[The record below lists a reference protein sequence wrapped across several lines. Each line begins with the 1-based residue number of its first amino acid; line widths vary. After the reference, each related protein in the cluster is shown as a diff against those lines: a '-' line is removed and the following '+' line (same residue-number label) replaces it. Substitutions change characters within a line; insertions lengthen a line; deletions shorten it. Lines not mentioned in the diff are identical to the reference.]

1 LSYFLDPPAL
11 FLIGMFVYYL
21 GKRFG
26 WSLRTTLILGLV
38 ISIGPFMTGSTL
50 LYLDLMDWPL
60 PPTPGSVWMFHTDV
74 TGIRKA
80 DVPLALAV
88 FMLLIY
94 PLWLLFGDIFAR
106 KLDLGF
112 IGLRELSYQD
122 VKSRRKKLTAEFA
135 VRRGPSPAELTR
147 DAVTAIGGM
156 GCFVKEGDQVM
167 IKANICG
174 GNPTIPG
181 SYTSMEVVEEL
192 VRMVREVRG
201 KPFVVDS
208 DMIWTKFD
216 TAAEEEGWTEWAL
229 NSNVPLVNLNRTKQ
243 VRFNF
248 GKGSAI
254 GRVPVSKTVVRADAI
269 ISVPTMKTHL
279 LCNVTLGMKNM
290 YGTFP
295 EENKAKFHRFKIEDV
310 IYEVNKA
317 FAPNLTLIDGTT
329 GGEAWGPLSS
339 RPVKFETVVAS
350 NDVVAADAVACQ
362 LIGYNPFEIAHIKMA
377 HDRGLGD
384 GNVRFDFS
392 ALPYTHGKDGK
403 WVRPDPSV
411 STFYEGLIETLLL
424 LPGAQ
429 TFFDLAA
436 DFVLL
441 QMARLPIFREITP
454 ITEEVLND
462 VLSALFRSGYRA
474 AAWTDDDLKR
484 MQKHLD
490 EFRKRMEAE
499 GKM

>member
-1 LSYFLDPPAL
+1 
-11 FLIGMFVYYL
+11 MYYL

-26 WSLRTTLILGLV
+26 WSLRTTLVLGLI
-38 ISIGPFMTGSTL
+38 ISLGPFMTGSTL
-50 LYLDLMDWPL
+50 LYLDVVDWPL
-60 PPTPGSVWMFHTDV
+60 PPTPGSVWMFHTNI
-74 TGIRKA
+74 TGIQKA

-94 PLWLLFGDIFAR
+94 PVWLLLGDIFAR

-122 VKSRRKKLTAEFA
+122 VKSRRKKLVTEVA
-135 VRRGPSPAELTR
+135 VRRDPHLRELVR
-147 DAVTAIGGM
+147 DAVNAIGGI
-156 GCFVKEGDQVM
+156 GRFVREGDQVM

-181 SYTSMEVVEEL
+181 SYTNIEVVEEL
-192 VRMVREVRG
+192 VKMIREVGG

-216 TAAEEEGWTEWAL
+216 AAAEEEGWREWAL
-229 NSNVPLVNLNRTKQ
+229 KVNVPLINLNRTKQ

-248 GKGSAI
+248 GRGSAI
-254 GRVPVSKTVVRADAI
+254 GRVPVSKMAVKANAI

-279 LCNVTLGMKNM
+279 LCSVTLGMKNM

-317 FAPNLTLIDGTT
+317 LTPNLTVIDGTI

-339 RPVKFETVVAS
+339 RPVKFMTVVAS

-362 LIGYNPFEIAHIKMA
+362 LMGYDPFEIAHIKMA
-377 HDRGLGD
+377 HDSGLGD
-384 GNVRFDFS
+384 GSVRFDFS
-392 ALPYTHGKDGK
+392 TLPYTHEKDGK
-403 WVRPDPSV
+403 WVRPEPSV
-411 STFYEGLIETLLL
+411 SRFYEGLVEALLL

-429 TFFDLAA
+429 ALFDLAA
-436 DFVLL
+436 DFLLL
-441 QMARLPIFREITP
+441 QMAKLPIFREITP
-454 ITEEVLND
+454 MTEAVLND
-462 VLSALFRSGYRA
+462 VLGGLFRSGYRVA
-474 AAWTDDDLKR
+474 TWTDEDLGK

-490 EFRKRMEAE
+490 KFWKRMEAE
-499 GKM
+499 GKL

>member
-1 LSYFLDPPAL
+1 ML
-11 FLIGMFVYYL
+11 VYYL

-38 ISIGPFMTGSTL
+38 ISVGPFMTGSTL
-50 LYLDLMDWPL
+50 LYLDVIDWPL
-60 PPTPGSVWMFHTDV
+60 PPTPGSVWMFHTNI

-80 DVPLALAV
+80 DVPLALAI

-94 PLWLLFGDIFAR
+94 PLWLLLGDIFAR

-122 VKSRRKKLTAEFA
+122 VKSRREKPTTEVA
-135 VRRGPSPAELTR
+135 VRRGRNLRELVR
-147 DAVTAIGGM
+147 DAVNTLGGIGR
-156 GCFVKEGDQVM
+156 FVKEGDEVM

-174 GNPTIPG
+174 GNPIIPG

-192 VRMVREVRG
+192 VKMIREVGG

-216 TAAEEEGWTEWAL
+216 AAAEEEGWREWAL
-229 NSNVPLVNLNRTKQ
+229 RANVPLVNLNRTKQ

-254 GRVPVSKTVVRADAI
+254 GRVPVSKTAVKAEVI

-295 EENKAKFHRFKIEDV
+295 EENKAKFHRFSIEDV

-317 FAPNLTLIDGTT
+317 LTPSLTVIDGTI

-339 RPVKFETVVAS
+339 RPVRFETVVAS

-362 LIGYNPFEIAHIKMA
+362 LMGYDPFEIAHIKMA
-377 HDRGLGD
+377 HERGLGD
-384 GNVRFDFS
+384 GSIRFDFS
-392 ALPYTHGKDGK
+392 ALPYAHEKDGK
-403 WVRPDPSV
+403 WVRPEPSV
-411 STFYEGLIETLLL
+411 STFYEGLVEALLL

-429 TFFDLAA
+429 TLFDLAA

-441 QMARLPIFREITP
+441 EMARLPIFREMTP
-454 ITEEVLND
+454 MTEAVLND
-462 VLSALFRSGYRA
+462 VLAGLFRSGHTVA
-474 AAWTDDDLKR
+474 GWTDDDLKK
-484 MQKHLD
+484 MQKHLE
-490 EFRKRMEAE
+490 EFWKGIAAE
-499 GKM
+499 GKL

>member
-11 FLIGMFVYYL
+11 FLLGVFVYYL
-21 GKRFG
+21 GKRLG
-26 WSLRTTLILGLV
+26 WSLRTTLILGLI

-50 LYLDLMDWPL
+50 LYLDVVDWPL
-60 PPTPGSVWMFHTDV
+60 PPTQGSVWMFHTNI

-80 DVPLALAV
+80 DVPLAVAV
-88 FMLLIY
+88 LMLLIY

-122 VKSRRKKLTAEFA
+122 VKSRRKKPTTEFA

-147 DAVTAIGGM
+147 DAVNAIGGM
-156 GCFVKEGDQVM
+156 GRFVKEGDQVM

-192 VRMVREVRG
+192 VKMTHEVGGR
-201 KPFVVDS
+201 PFVVDS

-216 TAAEEEGWTEWAL
+216 VAAEDEDWREWAL
-229 NSNVPLVNLNRTKQ
+229 RTNVPLINLNRTRQ

-254 GRVPVSKTVVRADAI
+254 GRVPVSRTAVRADVI

-317 FAPNLTLIDGTT
+317 LTPNLAVIDGTI

-339 RPVKFETVVAS
+339 RPVRFETVVAS

-362 LIGYNPFEIAHIKMA
+362 LMGYDPFEIAHIKMA

-384 GNVRFDFS
+384 GSVRFDFS
-392 ALPYTHGKDGK
+392 TLPYTHEKDGK
-403 WVRPDPSV
+403 WVRPEPLV
-411 STFYEGLIETLLL
+411 STFYEGLVEALLL

-429 TFFDLAA
+429 ALFDLGA

-441 QMARLPIFREITP
+441 QMAKLPIFREITP
-454 ITEEVLND
+454 MTEAVLND
-462 VLSALFRSGYRA
+462 VLGGLFRSGYRV

-484 MQKHLD
+484 MQEHLD
-490 EFRKRMEAE
+490 KFWKRMKAE
-499 GKM
+499 GNP